1 MPGAKNRRR
10 IYGVRVTV
18 VRRVLLLVLA
28 LVLLPAPARADPPA
42 RLATQ
47 VTDAAGVLTD
57 RAAVDEALA
66 TLRDKTGIQLFVVFV
81 DSFDGIPAQEWT
93 DRTAELSDLGDRDA
107 LLAIATT
114 DRAYKYSF
122 PPDPRISDAE
132 LARVAE
138 RDIEP
143 ALATGDWSGAVVAAA
158 GGYTDAAG
166 GTSYVWVFVVLA
178 LVIAGALLWVF
189 LRPRRRARPP
199 APTGPSTEEL
209 TAQANALLLELDD
222 DLRASESELAM
233 ATAQYGEP
241 ETARFREA
249 LSASRADVAEAFRL
263 RMTLEEEPAPDEE
276 ARRRTL
282 AEIIARCRTADER
295 LDAES
300 EAFDQLRD
308 LEGRAGEAATEVERR
323 RVAVETALPEAAR
336 VADELS
342 RRYAG
347 QTVTAVSGN
356 VDQARERLQF
366 TTEAI
371 TRARAALASTG
382 EDAAARGR
390 AEAALAVRGAE
401 QAVQQAE
408 QLVAGVHRAATDLA
422 NAGTTA
428 GSLIAELESEIAA
441 GRAAPSGA
449 SAGLGAAV
457 TGAEQTVAEVRTR
470 LAAAKPDPVAAVA
483 ALQAADAA
491 LDRALAEARD
501 AAERSA
507 RARALLTQALP
518 VARAEVATATD
529 FITTR
534 RGAVGTGA
542 RASLSEAHR
551 HLALAERLAESDP
564 VTAMAEAQQAQQ
576 QATAASSAAHSDVQS
591 WSGYGQGGYGQT
603 GFDPGAFAGAVLGG
617 ILAGGGR
624 SHSGGWGGG
633 FGGSGHRTGG
643 GGGGGGGGAGRR
655 GGGGRF

>member
-1 MPGAKNRRR
+1 M
-10 IYGVRVTV
+10 TV

-47 VTDAAGVLTD
+47 VTDAAGVLTG
-57 RAAVDEALA
+57 RVAVDQALA
-66 TLRDKTGIQLFVVFV
+66 TLGDKTGVQLFVVFV
-81 DSFDGIPAQEWT
+81 DSFDGVPAQERT

-107 LLAIATT
+107 LLAVATT
-114 DRAYKYSF
+114 DRAYAYSF

-166 GTSYVWVFVVLA
+166 GTSSYVWVFVVLA

-189 LRPRRRARPP
+189 LRRRRRARPP
-199 APTGPSTEEL
+199 AATGPSTEEL

-336 VADELS
+336 AADELS

-371 TRARAALASTG
+371 ERARAALASTG

-390 AEAALAVRGAE
+390 AEAALPVRGAE

-408 QLVAGVHRAATDLA
+408 QLVAGVHRAASDLA

-428 GSLIAELESEIAA
+428 GALITELESEIAA

-501 AAERSA
+501 AAERTA
-507 RARALLTQALP
+507 RARALLIQALP

-551 HLALAERLAESDP
+551 HLALAESLAESDP

-617 ILAGGGR
+617 ILAGSGR

-643 GGGGGGGGAGRR
+643 GGGGGGRR